1 MQNSF
6 SQPYRFISFLV
17 IVLGLCSIIFSM
29 IVNPFVL
36 QEFSQDNTLHQLTL
50 ERISTCQYSSVFIMV
65 SAIHED

>member
-1 MQNSF
+1 
-6 SQPYRFISFLV
+6 
-17 IVLGLCSIIFSM
+17 M

-50 ERISTCQYSSVFIMV
+50 ERISTRQYSSVIIMV